1 LGDGGKS
8 DNDDGVFA
16 RGESLNSFSNSMA
29 FYFKKVDETATK
41 AGKKFMSGTGAIERH
56 DEDYFAIFGKDPL
69 ISKPSSVGI
78 DVKKPGK
85 TIKWFSLQEI
95 QSEPVYFDMTNPQLV
110 ADILDEIVPGLSG
123 GHMM

>member
-1 LGDGGKS
+1 MAW
-8 DNDDGVFA
+8 VFQI
-16 RGESLNSFSNSMA
+16 L
-29 FYFKKVDETATK
+29 
-41 AGKKFMSGTGAIERH
+41 
-56 DEDYFAIFGKDPL
+56 
-69 ISKPSSVGI
+69 PSSVGI